1 MKSGS
6 VEGTEYAFGAV
17 VLPEGW
23 LFPTSRLTVQ
33 LVAPAFVYGEKHL
46 LASIYSHLKGLRLA
60 KGPKINL
67 LLRITGLKQIKDAL
81 AAKPGGRGADHD
93 VGHAGPTSSCANV
106 KSNAVMVVVGKGAVK
121 EYKKLLAS
129 LNATDSGNVKTHAGE
144 LDAIERSA
152 LVGV

>member
-6 VEGTEYAFGAV
+6 AEGTEYAFGAV

-23 LFPTSRLTVQ
+23 SFPTSRLTVQ

-60 KGPKINL
+60 KDPGMNL
-67 LLRITGLKQIKDAL
+67 LLRITGIKQIKEAMK
-81 AAKPGGRGADHD
+81 AKP
-93 VGHAGPTSSCANV
+93 
-106 KSNAVMVVVGKGAVK
+106 KNATVMVVVGKGAAT

-129 LNATDSGNVKTHAGE
+129 LKAKDSGDVKTRPGE